1 MLAGVAPL
9 GRCWHELWMRNNSKY
24 DPENSGFIS
33 TERFRDLLAAHGSEL
48 DPHKLEVLLALAD
61 GNADGK
67 ICYQDF
73 VNLVSSADELE
84 LYHGA
89 LTVKNV
95 AVISQFVCV
104 LSKSH
109 IV

>member
-1 MLAGVAPL
+1 MCLNCHIFGDRWVTYRSVL
-9 GRCWHELWMRNNSKY
+9 IYSQY

-33 TERFRDLLAAHGSEL
+33 TERFRDLLATHGSEL

-73 VNLVSSADELE
+73 VNLVRYPLYMCIVNGCEHGKSSE
-84 LYHGA
+84 
-89 LTVKNV
+89 
-95 AVISQFVCV
+95 F
-104 LSKSH
+104 
-109 IV
+109 